1 AVTAYQENK
10 DIFLQQTVSFPCF
23 EYDNKNHLLLL
34 DAEPALVTRASAHP
48 QMENSIIILPHY
60 RHQGASDTSDYT
72 YDRSMKRFGRNNIS
86 IKGTYYDVTPEHPT
100 MIERNINIGY
110 D

>member
-1 AVTAYQENK
+1 
-10 DIFLQQTVSFPCF
+10 
-23 EYDNKNHLLLL
+23 
-34 DAEPALVTRASAHP
+34 
-48 QMENSIIILPHY
+48 MENSIIVLPGNKY
-60 RHQGASDTSDYT
+60 QSNTSEYT

-110 D
+110 DKTSAVYSCKNNTLYNADIVQQFET